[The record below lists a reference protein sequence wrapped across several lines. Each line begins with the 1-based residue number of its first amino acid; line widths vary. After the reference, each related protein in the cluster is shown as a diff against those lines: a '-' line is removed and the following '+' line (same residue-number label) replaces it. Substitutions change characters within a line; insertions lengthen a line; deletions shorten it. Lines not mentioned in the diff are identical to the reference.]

1 MKHRRNIL
9 SDLITKHDL
18 KIGAETGVG
27 SGPTTH
33 YLLET
38 HPELLWIGVDHF
50 PAGFPLVDGTT
61 MPQER
66 QDKYRLNYAMLVELH
81 APRLTW
87 IDAPVPEAAS
97 QVADGSLDL
106 VFIDDDHSYEGCRDA
121 ILAWR
126 PKVRIG
132 GWLAGHDYYPER
144 FPGVVKAVKELIP
157 GFGVAD
163 DFVWLT
169 KVTA

>member
-1 MKHRRNIL
+1 MRNRRNVL
-9 SDLITKHDL
+9 SELIAKHGL

-33 YLLET
+33 FLLEA
-38 HPELLWIGVDHF
+38 HPDLHWIGVDHF
-50 PAGFPLVDGTT
+50 PAGFPLVDGSS

-66 QDKYRLNYAMLVELH
+66 QDKYRTNYAMLVELH

-106 VFIDDDHSYEGCRDA
+106 VFIDDDHSYEGCKAA

-126 PKVRIG
+126 SKVRPG

-169 KVTA
+169 KVTS